1 MLSRIEISRVALFLR
16 KRVYAFVF
24 FSVRVGARWGALWE
38 ESVKNA
44 LERRGCAHPRRIW
57 LRCAS
62 ALSNYSRVARV
73 FTRLGSSHDVC
84 ERVHLRFSRREG
96 LLTARNT
103 GGERKGRKNSLFV
116 VVVARARRVQTNGWF
131 PKRVNSIHRVLPDA
145 FRAFA
150 VTRYLRTI
158 AVSFLSLREIY
169 ARVLIS
175 F

>member
-24 FSVRVGARWGALWE
+24 FSVRVGADGGALWE

-62 ALSNYSRVARV
+62 ALSNYSRAARV

-103 GGERKGRKNSLFV
+103 QEEREKEEKILFSSSSS
-116 VVVARARRVQTNGWF
+116 RARVEYRRTDGFRNG
-131 PKRVNSIHRVLPDA
+131 
-145 FRAFA
+145 
-150 VTRYLRTI
+150 
-158 AVSFLSLREIY
+158 
-169 ARVLIS
+169 
-175 F
+175 

>member
-1 MLSRIEISRVALFLR
+1 M
-16 KRVYAFVF
+16 F
-24 FSVRVGARWGALWE
+24 F
-38 ESVKNA
+38 KT
-44 LERRGCAHPRRIW
+44 RGLVNCAKH
-57 LRCAS
+57 
-62 ALSNYSRVARV
+62 
-73 FTRLGSSHDVC
+73 
-84 ERVHLRFSRREG
+84 
-96 LLTARNT
+96 T

-116 VVVARARRVQTNGWF
+116 VVVARARRVQTNGRF

>member
-1 MLSRIEISRVALFLR
+1 MSRVALFLR
-16 KRVYAFVF
+16 KRVYVRF
-24 FSVRVGARWGALWE
+24 FFCALGARWGALWE

-44 LERRGCAHPRRIW
+44 LERRGCVHPRRIW

-73 FTRLGSSHDVC
+73 FTRWGSSRDVC
-84 ERVHLRFSRREG
+84 ERVHLRFSREG
-96 LLTARNT
+96 LLTARKHT

-116 VVVARARRVQTNGWF
+116 AASSRARRVQTNGRF
-131 PKRVNSIHRVLPDA
+131 PKRVNSIHRVLPDT

-150 VTRYLRTI
+150 VMRYLRTI

>member
-103 GGERKGRKNSLFV
+103 REEKEKEEKILFSSSSS
-116 VVVARARRVQTNGWF
+116 RARRVQTNGWF